1 MSGQERILKT
11 HITTFNKSEDQMNN
25 RAIRTAMFK
34 AGINQRQLAS
44 ILGTS
49 GANVSIMLSRELSR
63 DEQRKVVSLIKQY
76 EAHDDAEQ
84 NPEEQ

>member
-1 MSGQERILKT
+1 
-11 HITTFNKSEDQMNN
+11 MNN

-34 AGINQRQLAS
+34 AGLNQRQLAD

-63 DEQRKVVSLIKQY
+63 
-76 EAHDDAEQ
+76 AEQ
-84 NPEEQ
+84 KKIVAMINEREVLNNATDQNRTLDK

>member
-1 MSGQERILKT
+1 
-11 HITTFNKSEDQMNN
+11 MNN

-34 AGINQRQLAS
+34 AGLNQRQLAD

-63 DEQRKVVSLIKQY
+63 AEQKKIVAMIK
-76 EAHDDAEQ
+76 EREVLNNAAEQ
-84 NPEEQ
+84 NRTLDK

>member
-1 MSGQERILKT
+1 
-11 HITTFNKSEDQMNN
+11 MNN

-34 AGINQRQLAS
+34 AGLNQRQLAD

-63 DEQRKVVSLIKQY
+63 AEQKKIVAMINEREVLNN
-76 EAHDDAEQ
+76 AAEQ
-84 NPEEQ
+84 NRTLDK